1 MANFRKSFNFRNGV
15 QVDDDNLVVNSN
27 GLVGIG
33 TTIPTETLDVRGTTK
48 VVGVVTATEIYTS
61 NAIITGI
68 STFSGGIKVGIVSVG
83 QNGIVTATS
92 GIVTYYG
99 DGGKLLNLPTSQW
112 VDVDPGFG
120 FTSIYAAG
128 NVGVATVDPRF
139 TFQVGGN
146 TSTTLAG
153 FSGGVGISSVG
164 NILATGIVTATS
176 FVGNLTGNV
185 SGNINSTGV
194 GTFNNLKV
202 GTVTI
207 GSGVV
212 TATTFRGSVVGDV
225 TGTASTAQ
233 GLTGTPNIS
242 VTNITASNYNS
253 SGILTSTTINSG
265 FTTTGISTVHTLLN
279 IAALGSIGV
288 GTNNPNAD
296 IHIRDANNG
305 ASVQLTSDNGNEAYI
320 SIGGSVTRT
329 GNNSDLRFGNT
340 NVSQKYSTT
349 SSLDVINYGLGNL
362 NNYLHLGSIAGIN
375 TGSFNWIYG
384 KSANSPLMTLT
395 YGGRL
400 GLGITTP
407 TNTLHVVGTSTVTG
421 SSYVNGSL
429 TVDGNLTV
437 GGVIVSITGIDLGG
451 TNLIGNV
458 TGNVTGNVNA
468 TSGISTFN
476 QLQVSGFST
485 ISNSLRVSGNVAIG
499 TVVSSQHSLILN
511 SGINA
516 YSSNQIIF
524 TPTGGIGVGTG
535 SFNYAPSNAYNVSID
550 AARGVGYFSG
560 VGVGTTVPNSFADF
574 SSAGANVP
582 DLGSIYQFMIPP
594 KVTTTVRNSLSVV
607 EGAFIYNTTNKR
619 LEIYNG
625 VGWSGIATIA

>member
-27 GLVGIG
+27 GLVGVG
-33 TTIPTETLDVRGTTK
+33 TTVPTETLDVRGTVK
-48 VVGVVTATEIYTS
+48 VVGVVTATEVYTN

-68 STFSGGIKVGIVSVG
+68 SSFSGGIKVGIVSVG
-83 QNGIVTATS
+83 QNGIITATS
-92 GIVTYYG
+92 GFVTYYG

-112 VDVDPGFG
+112 VDIDAGFG
-120 FTSIYAAG
+120 YTSIYAAG

-146 TSTTLAG
+146 TSISLSG
-153 FSGGVGISSVG
+153 FSNGVGINSTGS
-164 NILATGIVTATS
+164 ILATGIVTASS
-176 FVGNLTGNV
+176 FVGNLTGSIVGNV
-185 SGNINSTGV
+185 NSTGV

-233 GLTGTPNIS
+233 NLTGTPNIT
-242 VTNITASNYNS
+242 VNNITASNYNS
-253 SGILTSTTINSG
+253 TGILTSTTINSG
-265 FTTTGISTVHTLLN
+265 FTTTGISTVYTLLN

-305 ASVQLTSDNGNEAYI
+305 ASIQLTSDNGYESYI
-320 SIGGSVTRT
+320 SIGSSVTRT
-329 GNNSDLRFGNT
+329 QNNAELRFGNS
-340 NVSQKYSTT
+340 NVSQKYST
-349 SSLDVINYGLGNL
+349 SISLDTINYGLGNI
-362 NNYLHLGSIAGIN
+362 NNYLHLGSTTGIN

-400 GLGITTP
+400 GLGVTTP
-407 TNTLHVVGTSTVTG
+407 NSTLHVVGTSTVTG
-421 SSYVNGSL
+421 NSFVDGNC
-429 TVDGNLTV
+429 TVLGNLTV

-451 TNLIGNV
+451 TNLVGNVIGNV
-458 TGNVTGNVNA
+458 SGNVNA

-476 QLQVSGFST
+476 QLQVNGFST
-485 ISNSLRVSGNVAIG
+485 ISNSLRVTGNVAIG

-511 SGINA
+511 SGTNT

-524 TPTGGIGVGTG
+524 TPLGGIGIGTN
-535 SFNYAPSNAYNVSID
+535 SFNNAPSNAYNVSLD
-550 AARGVGYFSG
+550 AARGVGYFGG
-560 VGVGTTVPNSFADF
+560 VGVGTTVPSCFADF
-574 SSAGANVP
+574 SAAGANVQ
-582 DLGSIYQFMIPP
+582 DLGSIYQFMLPP

-625 VGWSGIATIA
+625 AGWSGIATIA